1 MIWNS
6 GLTCIYANAERLL
19 VLTGFIGMNDR
30 VTFLKFIKY
39 AAVFLIASNK
49 LSKISCYISTTSVR

>member
-1 MIWNS
+1 M
-6 GLTCIYANAERLL
+6 YANAERLL
-19 VLTGFIGMNDR
+19 VLTGFTGMNDR

-49 LSKISCYISTTSVR
+49 LSKIS